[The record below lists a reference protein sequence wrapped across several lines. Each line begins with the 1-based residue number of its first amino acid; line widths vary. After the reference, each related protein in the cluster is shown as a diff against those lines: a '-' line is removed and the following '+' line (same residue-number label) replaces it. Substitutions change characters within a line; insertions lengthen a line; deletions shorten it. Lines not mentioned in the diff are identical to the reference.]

1 MPKKT
6 AKKPKFNNDP
16 LGELSNKVKEIK
28 PQKDTKPIVDYV
40 LDKLGTPNNLV
51 KVEAYHY
58 DWGEGRDNRWRV
70 NIVTE
75 EMLKTDLGNLI
86 PTWKRNHCY
95 FLRFDDDMGVA
106 TYCNPPIERAY
117 DSEGELIDG
126 TV

>member
-6 AKKPKFNNDP
+6 TKKPKFNKDP
-16 LGELSNKVKEIK
+16 LVDFPPKEIK
-28 PQKDTKPIVDYV
+28 KSKDTKPIIDYV

-86 PTWKRNHCY
+86 PTWKRHDCF
-95 FLRFDDDMGVA
+95 FLRFDV
-106 TYCNPPIERAY
+106 R
-117 DSEGELIDG
+117 L
-126 TV
+126 